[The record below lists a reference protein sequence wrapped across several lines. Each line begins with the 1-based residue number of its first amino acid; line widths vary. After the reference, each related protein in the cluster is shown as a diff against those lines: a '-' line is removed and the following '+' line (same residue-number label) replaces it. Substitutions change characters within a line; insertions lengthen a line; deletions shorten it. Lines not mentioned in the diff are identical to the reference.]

1 MLICLQSLC
10 LEPLLSK
17 VSEARLESQDS
28 RAGVAFQLLLAPE
41 GNKEEWDFRV
51 QWDLKVRDI
60 TQHFFPL
67 SHFSAL
73 NHSAV
78 TTSLEG
84 NERGERKGARGG
96 GREQKEGGGG
106 EGKGVEESFCLHRY
120 FTRDN

>member
-10 LEPLLSK
+10 LQPLLYK
-17 VSEARLESQDS
+17 VSEAHLESQDS

-51 QWDLKVRDI
+51 RWDLKVRDI

-73 NHSAV
+73 NLSVV
-78 TTSLEG
+78 TTSREG
-84 NERGERKGARGG
+84 NEKIG
-96 GREQKEGGGG
+96 
-106 EGKGVEESFCLHRY
+106 
-120 FTRDN
+120 